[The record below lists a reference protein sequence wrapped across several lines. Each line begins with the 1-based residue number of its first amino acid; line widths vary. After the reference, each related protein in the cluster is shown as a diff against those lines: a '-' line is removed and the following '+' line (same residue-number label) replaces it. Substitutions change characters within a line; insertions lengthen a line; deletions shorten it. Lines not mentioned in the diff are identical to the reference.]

1 MIDKKNGNKNIIR
14 YKFAIEQLSFI
25 NYLLQYLKETSK
37 NMVVSGNTTI
47 RSKAK
52 KKWEVDS

>member
-1 MIDKKNGNKNIIR
+1 MIDKKNGNKKIIR

-25 NYLLQYLKETSK
+25 NYLLQYLKETSR
-37 NMVVSGNTTI
+37 NMIVSGNTTI

-52 KKWEVDS
+52 KK